1 MMGTPNGVLNASGV
15 GTNRD
20 SGRIAGYRSMTV
32 FSADKVLI
40 ESLYQSATEL
50 VQTFDYN
57 FISILQCIT
66 CFSVLTTYISTKN
79 IFTHRFR
86 NAISDVDN
94 ASFPSFHFRALWSK

>member
-79 IFTHRFR
+79 QFYTTLPWRY
-86 NAISDVDN
+86 NSDVDN
-94 ASFPSFHFRALWSK
+94 ASFPSFHFRAL